1 MGADR
6 FAFTQAEALLSQ
18 LDASRSEAHRSVLGE
33 YLKNPFLDD
42 DVHALALRT
51 DLSREV
57 LAPVLAEMRD
67 AGLLQSA
74 GRRGHMLDA
83 QAIDS
88 TPDGDVAEPQSA
100 EVHDEVAVDHPG
112 LALAPLLDILPCGV
126 ALLDCDEDF
135 ALANE
140 AFCRSLGLSAD
151 GLNAAQ
157 IAERVGGDL
166 RVEVGGKPV
175 IIDVEK
181 NVRVQLR
188 SYSTE
193 AFDGV
198 LATVMAADM
207 GWEVSRAQVQIQEE
221 LFAQLRN
228 EVAGPAGFLQSFLEK
243 PKKSDLGVARAAIER
258 INACLALFMLDD
270 PPDGNSVS

>member
-1 MGADR
+1 MGAEP

-18 LDASRSEAHRSVLGE
+18 LDAAQSEAHRCVLGE

-51 DLSREV
+51 GVSREV

-83 QAIDS
+83 QAIGF
-88 TPDGDVAEPQSA
+88 TPAGAGDVPLPAAVHAEA
-100 EVHDEVAVDHPG
+100 ADDHPA
-112 LALAPLLDILPCGV
+112 LALAPLLEALPCGV
-126 ALLDCDEDF
+126 ALIDCAGDTV
-135 ALANE
+135 LANE
-140 AFCRSLGLSAD
+140 AFGRVLGLSAEA
-151 GLNAAQ
+151 LNSTD
-157 IAERVGGDL
+157 IAERLGCDL
-166 RVEVGGKPV
+166 RVEAGGEPV
-175 IIDVEK
+175 VMDLEK
-181 NVRVQLR
+181 GVRVQLR
-188 SYSTE
+188 PYRTGS
-193 AFDGV
+193 FDGV
-198 LATVMAADM
+198 LVTIGAADM

-228 EVAGPAGFLQSFLEK
+228 EVAGPAAFLQSFLDK
-243 PKKSDLGVARAAIER
+243 PKKSDLGAARAAVER

-270 PPDGNSVS
+270 PPDRDSVS